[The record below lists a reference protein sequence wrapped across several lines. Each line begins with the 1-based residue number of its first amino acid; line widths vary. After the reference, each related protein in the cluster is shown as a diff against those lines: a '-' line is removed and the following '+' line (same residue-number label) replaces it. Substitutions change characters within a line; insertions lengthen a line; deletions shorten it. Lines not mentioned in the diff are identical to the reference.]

1 MLRQQFKCTF
11 SGQQKVTSNEAK
23 TVCEWRGAHACG
35 SVSSQRTTANSCTL
49 LHDEPPPC
57 FDVLLVPCCPQFL
70 QISSSSDKLEQ
81 KRHKLAKSVC
91 RPRPQGSVPPH
102 IQGGSTTSAHRVG
115 SASKIGHVFVVSV
128 LSCVCSDTYIKIFL
142 KKIFI
147 HTYMFRC
154 TSSGCS
160 VLFFRVGTAHQHES
174 RHPLHLKIVRMTN
187 LVM

>member
-1 MLRQQFKCTF
+1 MLRQQFKCPF
-11 SGQQKVTSNEAK
+11 SGQQKVAPTEAK

-57 FDVLLVPCCPQFL
+57 IDVLLVPCCPQFV
-70 QISSSSDKLEQ
+70 QSSSSSDKLEQ
-81 KRHKLAKSVC
+81 KRHKLTKSVC

-102 IQGGSTTSAHRVG
+102 IQRGLKTSPDRVG
-115 SASKIGHVFVVSV
+115 SAPQRGHVFGVSV
-128 LSCVCSDTYIKIFL
+128 LSCVCSDTYILTDVFFIV
-142 KKIFI
+142 KKNI

-160 VLFFRVGTAHQHES
+160 VLVLSCWHCTPA
-174 RHPLHLKIVRMTN
+174 
-187 LVM
+187 